1 METTIGICFYC
12 KHVIN
17 GDKQVCKHCGRQTRV
32 IKVRVNKT
40 LVSPRWK
47 FWNKKYHY
55 EVLDSKWKYLEV
67 RINEGSTN
75 A

>member
-1 METTIGICFYC
+1 METKIGICFYC

-17 GDKQVCKHCGRQTRV
+17 KNRLLCNHCGRPARV
-32 IKVRVNKT
+32 IKISVNKT
-40 LVSPRWK
+40 LISPKWK

-55 EVLDSKWKYLEV
+55 EILDSKWKYLET
-67 RINEGSTN
+67 RINQGSTN